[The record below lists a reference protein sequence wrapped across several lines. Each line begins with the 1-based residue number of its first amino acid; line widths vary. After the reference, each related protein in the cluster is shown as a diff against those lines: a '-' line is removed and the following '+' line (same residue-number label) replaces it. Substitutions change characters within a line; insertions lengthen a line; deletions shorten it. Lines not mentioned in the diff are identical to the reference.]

1 MTILPS
7 LSRYFSGM
15 SGSPSY
21 KDLSGPKIKEIILAS
36 EIEAKVDIIEVPDE
50 KKAVRDAITQNL
62 DKDYILTTGGTGLSP
77 RDITPEVT
85 QEICEKELP
94 GISEYLRRES
104 YQETKYAL
112 ISRGY
117 SGLKGKTIIVNF
129 PVSVKAVTLCT
140 QLLLPILEHGR
151 KMIHGGKH

>member
-1 MTILPS
+1 MLEVLVITVS
-7 LSRYFSGM
+7 DRVSRGK
-15 SGSPSY
+15 Y

-36 EIEAKVDIIEVPDE
+36 EIEANVDIIEVPDE
-50 KKAVRDAITQNL
+50 KKAIQEAIIQNL
-62 DKDYILTTGGTGLSP
+62 DKDYILTTGGTGLSS

-94 GISEYLRRES
+94 GISEFLRRES
-104 YQETKYAL
+104 YQETKFAL

-117 SGLKGKTIIVNF
+117 SGIKGKTIIVNF
-129 PVSVKAVTLCT
+129 PGSVKAVTLCT
-140 QLLLPILEHGR
+140 QLLLPIMEHGK